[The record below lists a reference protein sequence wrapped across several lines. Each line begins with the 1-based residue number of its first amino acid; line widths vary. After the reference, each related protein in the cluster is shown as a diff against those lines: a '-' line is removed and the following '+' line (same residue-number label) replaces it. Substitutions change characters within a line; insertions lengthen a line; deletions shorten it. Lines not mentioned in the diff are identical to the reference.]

1 MKPQMAVKAL
11 KVQICTRQEEERE
24 SMAFVNIPEAKQ
36 QLPPPWPCLP
46 WHSRQVEK
54 TLMETQRQREQE
66 Q

>member
-36 QLPPPWPCLP
+36 QLPPP
-46 WHSRQVEK
+46 
-54 TLMETQRQREQE
+54 
-66 Q
+66 